1 MFSCLKL
8 IAVLASRKKSSM
20 APEFKVET
28 LGALIAISRFEF
40 PLLPIAATA
49 TPASPAPA
57 EGEGSL
63 RIPLKK
69 KNFC

>member
-40 PLLPIAATA
+40 PLMSSPLVAATPV
-49 TPASPAPA
+49 PA
-57 EGEGSL
+57 GSL
-63 RIPLKK
+63 RIPFKK
-69 KNFC
+69 KNFS